1 MSNDRF
7 GDYLMHKGMVR
18 REEVILALEVQA
30 ESTVKVG
37 TICLEERYMT
47 AKQVMDTLRHQAD
60 NQRPFEDL
68 AISLGYLTAQQLGTA
83 LKIQSQRR
91 PFFGEVLVKL
101 GLLGRSQLFEELG
114 HFWNHVNQK
123 GAKKPEA
130 AEGESSPAIVDI
142 DFPIMY
148 PEELNEFKE
157 DLEHSLQKIAIELT
171 NLRPGSDLTNP
182 AGSVAFLAN
191 KMRGVA
197 ELDGVK
203 WLVAVAGEMEQGML
217 LVADAEADDEKDPHV
232 GLPLLVQTYFRAAD
246 CIQNFLDSIQGP
258 HASVDNDILDQLR
271 KCRESY
277 GDLEDIVSREK
288 IAAEMGE
295 REAVAITRKSVAGAR
310 LLLIDDDTVIR
321 NSLERHLR
329 GLQMDVAQAKNGALG
344 LEHLLQDPKPYDIVI
359 VDLHMPIMDGFE
371 FVSEVR
377 GRPKYAGLPIIMFTA
392 SLHMA
397 DVRKA
402 IQLGINGYVIKR
414 EWKNCL
420 LPELERS
427 LGVENS
433 TGGPT
438 KTLEEALND
447 F

>member
-68 AISLGYLTAQQLGTA
+68 AISLGHLTAQQLGTA

-101 GLLGRSQLFEELG
+101 SLLSRSQLFEELG
-114 HFWNHVNQK
+114 HFWNHVN
-123 GAKKPEA
+123 KKTA
-130 AEGESSPAIVDI
+130 DTSTADTDTTKSIVEI
-142 DFPIMY
+142 DFPLMY
-148 PEELNEFKE
+148 PEELAEFKE
-157 DLEHSLQKIAIELT
+157 DLEHSLQKMAIELT
-171 NLRPGSDLTNP
+171 NLRPGSDLTQP
-182 AGSVAFLAN
+182 AGTVAFLSN

-203 WLVAVAGEMEQGML
+203 WLVAVAGEMEQSML
-217 LVADAEADDEKDPHV
+217 LVAEAEADGDKDPHV
-232 GLPLLVQTYFRAAD
+232 GLPTLVQTYFRAAD
-246 CIQNFLDSIQGP
+246 CIQNFLDSIQGNR
-258 HASVDNDILDQLR
+258 ANADNSILDELR

-277 GDLEDIVSREK
+277 GALEDIVSQEK

-295 REAVAITRKSVAGAR
+295 RATVEITRKSVAGAR

-321 NSLERHLR
+321 NSLERFLR

-371 FVSEVR
+371 FVSEVKS
-377 GRPKYAGLPIIMFTA
+377 RPEYAGLPIIMFTA

-397 DVRKA
+397 DVRRA
-402 IQLGINGYVIKR
+402 IHMGINGYVIKR

-420 LPELERS
+420 LPELQRG
-427 LGVENS
+427 LGVENAGINSSLQDALASS
-433 TGGPT
+433 TP
-438 KTLEEALND
+438 
-447 F
+447 

>member
-101 GLLGRSQLFEELG
+101 GLLSRSQLFEELG
-114 HFWNHVNQK
+114 HFWNHVN
-123 GAKKPEA
+123 KKPANPDSGDSAEA
-130 AEGESSPAIVDI
+130 SEKAIVEI
-142 DFPIMY
+142 DFPLMY
-148 PEELNEFKE
+148 PEELGEFKE

-171 NLRPGSDLTNP
+171 NLRPGSDLTQP
-182 AGSVAFLAN
+182 AGTVAFLAN

-217 LVADAEADDEKDPHV
+217 LVAEAQADGDKDPHV
-232 GLPLLVQTYFRAAD
+232 GLPVLVQTYFRAAD
-246 CIQNFLDSIQGP
+246 CIQNFLDSIQGNM
-258 HASVDNDILDQLR
+258 ATADNNILDELR
-271 KCRESY
+271 KCREAY
-277 GDLEDIVSREK
+277 GTLDDIVSQEK
-288 IAAEMGE
+288 IAAAMGD
-295 REAVAITRKSVAGAR
+295 RGAVKVTRKSVAGAR

-321 NSLERHLR
+321 NSLERYLR
-329 GLQMDVAQAKNGALG
+329 GLQMDIAQAKNGALG

-371 FVSEVR
+371 FVTEVKS
-377 GRPKYAGLPIIMFTA
+377 RPKYADLPIIMFTA

-402 IQLGINGYVIKR
+402 IHLGLNGYVIKR

-420 LPELERS
+420 LPELERG
-427 LGVENS
+427 LGVENAGPS
-433 TGGPT
+433 TS
-438 KTLEEALND
+438 LQDALNEG
-447 F
+447 